1 MEWYEWI
8 TARVGWNIACC
19 AMLLLRADWLA
30 GIASMEQ
37 RNTKLDGVRYLTV
50 LNLVFAPRR
59 SIL

>member
-1 MEWYEWI
+1 
-8 TARVGWNIACC
+8 
-19 AMLLLRADWLA
+19 MLLLRADWLA